1 MVDLNKDLKLP
12 DLILAEQTLTNAGI
26 TENMQ
31 LLIRSALQGNMT
43 LEKVSVELIAQHSK
57 IHERESRNSG
67 NRFKGD
73 GKSWKHHGHR
83 YQRHGYVAEEYDN
96 WNDAEAYAS
105 YDTAVEDAY
114 EYVETADPEYEAYMS
129 NAGADECQILAMMAA
144 DGLDMDNEESMDYVA
159 EVI

>member
-1 MVDLNKDLKLP
+1 M
-12 DLILAEQTLTNAGI
+12 
-26 TENMQ
+26 
-31 LLIRSALQGNMT
+31 
-43 LEKVSVELIAQHSK
+43 
-57 IHERESRNSG
+57 
-67 NRFKGD
+67 
-73 GKSWKHHGHR
+73 
-83 YQRHGYVAEEYDN
+83 AEEYDD

-144 DGLDMDNEESMDYVA
+144 DGLDMDDEESMDYAA